1 MVISTDTSS
10 SIFTLLPKTNI
21 VLATL
26 FFFFEARVYYC
37 DAGKVL
43 SKFIE
48 GRCLDISVSPGC
60 VVYDVLTD
68 AETEQNI
75 HLITSAPAPVPFKVS
90 E

>member
-1 MVISTDTSS
+1 MVISTDTSRW
-10 SIFTLLPKTNI
+10 IFTLLPKTNI

-26 FFFFEARVYYC
+26 FFFFEARVYYYC

-60 VVYDVLTD
+60 VVYDVLTWC
-68 AETEQNI
+68 
-75 HLITSAPAPVPFKVS
+75 
-90 E
+90 